1 MATGKQQRPAYGL
14 AANFDSAQ
22 AIYEAAGKI
31 REKGYTLWECY
42 TPFMVHGLDK
52 QMGMPRSKVPVF
64 TFLGGTTGFF
74 TGMLIV
80 WYMNAFDYPLI
91 VGGKPFFSAIYPF
104 PVFYELTIL
113 LAAFGTFFGMFI
125 TNRLPR
131 HNHPVFEYERFAA
144 TSDDKFAIVIEA
156 TDDKYD
162 EEDTQALLKKIGGK
176 RVTVIREEKG

>member
-1 MATGKQQRPAYGL
+1 MAPKETVGPAYGMV
-14 AANFDSAQ
+14 ADFDSAQ
-22 AIYEAAGKI
+22 DIYEAAGKV
-31 REKGYTLWECY
+31 REKGFTQWECF

-52 QMGMPRSKVPVF
+52 QMGMSRSKVPVF

-91 VGGKPFFSAIYPF
+91 VGGKPFFSPVFPF

-113 LAAFGTFFGMFI
+113 LAAFGTFFGMFL

-131 HNHPVFEYERFAA
+131 HNHPIFEYERFAA
-144 TSDDKFAIVIEA
+144 TSDDKFSMLIESSDA
-156 TDDKYD
+156 KYD
-162 EEDTQALLKKIGGK
+162 EDETKALLKKVGGK
-176 RVTVIREEKG
+176 RITIVREES